1 MTTLLISIIQL
12 LSNPQKSHKNRTNT
26 CTVWLPS
33 ELQHVKEP
41 RSKVLLKNLPLC
53 FTSFLRLY
61 TSQYIKLTIILT
73 VEAAELMFPH
83 SAHYKAMDHLC
94 PSQVCVHNDTSS
106 ATHSWYLSHS
116 RRTQR
121 QSFSVLT
128 LFSYREGVHHHPTD
142 RHEFSQETKYNRV
155 CHSLL
160 STSIIQ
166 EMRAK

>member
-1 MTTLLISIIQL
+1 MWPPYWSASFNYSVIHRSHIKIALIL
-12 LSNPQKSHKNRTNT
+12 ALCDCHLSCNMFRNQEARFYSRTYH
-26 CTVWLPS
+26 CVLPPS
-33 ELQHVKEP
+33 
-41 RSKVLLKNLPLC
+41 SGC
-53 FTSFLRLY
+53 
-61 TSQYIKLTIILT
+61 IKLTIILT

-166 EMRAK
+166 EMRAN